1 MTTVRISWIG
11 CLLLVLLVA
20 GAIWLFSIASQAR
33 ACESVEVTPDTPT
46 GIAGCYR
53 SGVGIASHYGPGNGV
68 AMNFCT
74 WEHRLNYGCGW
85 ATITSLQTGI
95 TVQAAVVDFCDCYT
109 GTDRERIIDLQ
120 YGVVE
125 ALGLNWEA
133 GIYDVSVA
141 LSDPPAPLPLI
152 PNTAMEAP

>member
-1 MTTVRISWIG
+1 MRRLALTIALLAAMFAIGLVLGTTV
-11 CLLLVLLVA
+11 
-20 GAIWLFSIASQAR
+20 R
-33 ACESVEVTPDTPT
+33 ACESVEVTPNTPT

-53 SGVGIASHYGPGNGV
+53 TGVGKASHFAPGNGV

-74 WEHRLNYGCGW
+74 WKHRHAYGCGW

-95 TVQAAVVDFCDCYT
+95 TVQAPVIDFCDCYT

-133 GIYDVSVA
+133 GIYDVSVT
-141 LSDPPAPLPLI
+141 LSDPPAPLPLL